1 MTESSIPPRPAAFSY
16 PGHGPNARTGI
27 AICHGFTGSPLS
39 VVPWAEHLAA
49 QGFAVSVPLLP
60 GHGTDW
66 TQLARSSWPDW
77 FATFET
83 AYLELAARTDRC
95 YVAGLSMG
103 GAIALLTAARHPV
116 AGVSV
121 VNPGL
126 SFYDRRVR
134 VIGVLKYFQRT
145 TLPIQEEQPTAA
157 ATEDGD
163 YSRTPLAA
171 VHELKKLFGAAT
183 RGLHRVNAPVQVFK
197 SRTDAVVPPTSLA
210 TLRRHLGPKLVEVV
224 DLHSSGHVATLDV
237 DAPEIFARSSK
248 FFLDYS
254 AHNNGAAQHHLG
266 DSMVSLPDH
275 SPFSSA
281 IQGDGS
287 RIGVVLAHGFTASP
301 HGLRAWAQSLADAG
315 FAVRMPLLPGHGTT
329 WQELAQTRW
338 PQWHAA
344 VDEAYLDLDS
354 ECDHVFVAGLSMGG
368 ALALRIAATRPVA
381 GVVLVNPGLVIDDP
395 RAPLAGI
402 LKLVMKST
410 KAISNDILKPG
421 MDEGAYQRT
430 PVAAAHEV
438 NKLFKDTIRLL
449 PRVTAPVLVFRSSV
463 DHVVSDSS
471 IAALRRGLTNAP
483 LTLTALEN
491 SYHVATLDN
500 DAEEIFRGSVEF
512 IRTVVAAAAPPEA
525 SPADTAAARSGT
537 DTLQRGIAND

>member
-39 VVPWAEHLAA
+39 VLPWAEYLAA
-49 QGFAVSVPLLP
+49 QGYAVTVPLLP

-66 TQLARSSWPDW
+66 KQLARSNWHDW
-77 FATFET
+77 YAAFES

-95 YVAGLSMG
+95 FVAGLSMG

-134 VIGVLKYFQRT
+134 VIGVLKFFQRT
-145 TLPIQEEQPTAA
+145 TLPIQEDKPTAA
-157 ATEDGD
+157 STEDGD

-183 RGLHRVNAPVQVFK
+183 RGLHQVNAPVQVFK

-210 TLRRHLGPKLVEVV
+210 TLRQRLGPRLVDVV
-224 DLHSSGHVATLDV
+224 DLYHSSHVATLDV
-237 DAPEIFARSSK
+237 DAPEIFSRSSK
-248 FFLDYS
+248 FFLDHS
-254 AHNNGAAQHHLG
+254 ADAADAAQHHLG
-266 DSMVSLPDH
+266 DVMASLPDH

-281 IQGDGS
+281 LRGDGV
-287 RIGVVLAHGFTASP
+287 RIGVVLSHGFTGSP
-301 HGLRAWAQSLADAG
+301 HGLRAWAQAFADAG
-315 FAVRMPLLPGHGTT
+315 FAVRMPLLPGHGTN
-329 WQELAQTRW
+329 WQELARTRW
-338 PQWHAA
+338 QQWHTAL
-344 VDEAYLDLDS
+344 DEAYLDLDS
-354 ECDHVFVAGLSMGG
+354 QCDHVFVAGLSMGG

-381 GVVLVNPGLVIDDP
+381 GVVLVNPALVIDDP

-402 LKLVMKST
+402 LKLVLRST
-410 KAISNDILKPG
+410 PAIANDILKPG
-421 MDEGAYQRT
+421 MDEGAYPRT
-430 PVAAAHEV
+430 PVAAAHEM
-438 NKLFKDTIRLL
+438 NKMFKDTIRLL
-449 PRVTAPVLVFRSSV
+449 PRITAPVRVFRSTV

-471 IAALRRGLTNAP
+471 IVALRRGLNHAP
-483 LTLTALEN
+483 LTLTSLEN

-500 DAEEIFRGSVEF
+500 DAQEIFQGSVDF
-512 IRTVVAAAAPPEA
+512 IRTVVDPAAPA
-525 SPADTAAARSGT
+525 GAPADPASSGMKS
-537 DTLQRGIAND
+537 DLLQKGTAND